1 MDISKFTFQGTSLSS
16 TTTAEDMLPILKMPV
31 FLRKGGKN
39 ILNIYWIRKFI
50 TRETSPA
57 QLHSSF
63 LVINSSMG
71 KMSQIL
77 TATREKIRLLK
88 IHSTTP
94 MFHYTL
100 CRADGK
106 MMLYP
111 LGLLQ
116 GANTNA
122 LLTTHLR

>member
-1 MDISKFTFQGTSLSS
+1 MDVSKFAFHGTSLSS
-16 TTTAEDMLPILKMPV
+16 TTTAEDMLLILKMPV
-31 FLRKGGKN
+31 FLRKGGRN
-39 ILNIYWIRKFI
+39 ILNIYWIGKFT

-57 QLHSSF
+57 QLCSAF

-71 KMSQIL
+71 KMTQIL
-77 TATREKIRLLK
+77 TATRGKIRLLK

-111 LGLLQ
+111 LGLLL
-116 GANTNA
+116 GS
-122 LLTTHLR
+122 